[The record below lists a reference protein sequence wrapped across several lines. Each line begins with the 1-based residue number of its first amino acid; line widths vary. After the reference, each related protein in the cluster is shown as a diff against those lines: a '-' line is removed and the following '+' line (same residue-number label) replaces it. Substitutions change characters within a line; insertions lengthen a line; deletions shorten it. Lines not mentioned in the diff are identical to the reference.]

1 MRHPVTNF
9 VLFQLCWIANVFG
22 AGAGWP
28 WAGPLVTAVWM
39 ALHFAVL
46 VEDRIGEG
54 LLLLSAAALGYAADS
69 LLVLLGFLEF
79 PAHARLGGP
88 STLWMVALWVSF
100 AATLRHA
107 LRWLQGRY
115 LLGAILGALG
125 GPLAY
130 RAGEALDAIVIP
142 QSIPGLIAIGLA
154 WLVAMPILLMIV
166 ALLRSRAAAPI
177 AASGN
182 QTEHSC

>member
-22 AGAGWP
+22 AGAGFP
-28 WAGPLVTAVWM
+28 WAGPLITALWM
-39 ALHFAVL
+39 ALHFAV
-46 VEDRIGEG
+46 VTDDRMGEG
-54 LLLLSAAALGYAADS
+54 WLLLGAAALGYAVDS
-69 LLVLLGFLEF
+69 ALVLLGYLEF
-79 PAHARLGGP
+79 PAHASLGGP

-115 LLGAILGALG
+115 LLGAILGAIG

-142 QSIPGLIAIGLA
+142 QSLPGLIAISLE
-154 WLVAMPILLMIV
+154 WLIAMPMLLAIV
-166 ALLRSRAAAPI
+166 ALLPSRAAPPVS
-177 AASGN
+177 ASGN
-182 QTEHSC
+182 QTEHTC